1 MTNEA
6 IVKVLKS
13 TFLFNSLDEAEII
26 KLLKNNTFK
35 ISNYDKDEVIFLC
48 DTPCN
53 ELNIILDGKINLEQ
67 NDASGN
73 TLTLASLHSS
83 NMFGEN
89 LLFGANNIY
98 PVDVISKSKS
108 TIISVKKSDV
118 SNLLKVNFDFTL
130 SFLGLLSN
138 KAQLLNKK
146 IRQVSLQSLREMII
160 EFLLLE
166 KEKQSSNTIR
176 LNMTKQAL
184 ADSLGVQ
191 RPSLSRELIKMKNEG
206 LIDFDRKQ
214 IKILK
219 LDAY

>member
-1 MTNEA
+1 MTNES

-13 TFLFNSLDEAEII
+13 TFLFNSFDEDEII
-26 KLLKNNTFK
+26 KLLKNNTLR
-35 ISNYDKDEVIFLC
+35 ISNYDKDEVLFLC
-48 DTPCN
+48 DTPCR
-53 ELNIILDGKINLEQ
+53 ELNIILSGEIDLQQ

-89 LLFGANNIY
+89 LLFGTNNIY

-118 SNLLKVNFDFTL
+118 SNLLKTNFDFTL

-146 IRQVSLQSLREMII
+146 IRQVSLKSLREMLIDFI
-160 EFLLLE
+160 LVE
-166 KEKQSSNTIR
+166 KEKQSSNTIS

-206 LIDFDRKQ
+206 LIDFDRKT
-214 IKILK
+214 IKILN